1 MDYVITFLP
10 FVYIADRLQWVDI
23 FICYSY
29 VATHIVMI
37 MYMLPGL
44 RKPVLSTQNTNFHVL
59 VPISYSVW
67 VIQNL

>member
-1 MDYVITFLP
+1 MTFLP

-23 FICYSY
+23 FIWYSY
-29 VATHIVMI
+29 VATHIVLI
-37 MYMLPGL
+37 MDMLPGQ
-44 RKPVLSTQNTNFHVL
+44 RKPVLSTQNANIHVL